1 MQEAQRL
8 SAGKKSCAIF
18 DLQGAQK
25 AEGKTK
31 QRPKYEEKEMKL
43 LLLTTLLTAS
53 TLLSV
58 TGASAAS
65 QTWWQGILPAGG
77 YMVGTQGG
85 VPTIILL
92 EEAPREDM
100 RISSPGALGGYQHEG
115 RRQSAYWLTM
125 RSATKVP
132 NQYIF

>member
-1 MQEAQRL
+1 
-8 SAGKKSCAIF
+8 
-18 DLQGAQK
+18 
-25 AEGKTK
+25 
-31 QRPKYEEKEMKL
+31 MKL

-77 YMVGTQGG
+77 YMVGTQGEG
-85 VPTIILL
+85 TILL

-100 RISSPGALGGYQHEG
+100 RISSPGAIAIGTYG
-115 RRQSAYWLTM
+115 
-125 RSATKVP
+125 
-132 NQYIF
+132 